1 MTTSELRTAFINRL
15 PVLYHVDGQPEREY
29 DYIYRII
36 YSHIIDSD
44 EIAVDAVVVD
54 KDGDKHRLSASAL
67 LISGELS
74 NTPCNLPEIPF
85 VHAMYDLFRRRAPI
99 HVSDNP
105 IRDYPEICELH
116 FDLIGGEVVLFAM
129 VWNGLYE
136 RRVAPQDIEED
147 TVEHFFYYYDALNCR
162 DLEESRR
169 NKLYDNFVEDK
180 TTEAHGKVH
189 DFAAELRKRTKGA
202 AV

>member
-1 MTTSELRTAFINRL
+1 MTKRMTVKTFTATVSALVAAVVAALALLASAGCAKPDNTPPVPTEPPDLTPAEITLETLELPETYGFLDYLTGSLRTKVAKQYKAQL
-15 PVLYHVDGQPEREY
+15 
-29 DYIYRII
+29 
-36 YSHIIDSD
+36 
-44 EIAVDAVVVD
+44 DAVAVKLGKRFGFNGLASFEFD
-54 KDGDKHRLSASAL
+54 YNDPRLK
-67 LISGELS
+67 
-74 NTPCNLPEIPF
+74 P
-85 VHAMYDLFRRRAPI
+85 Y
-99 HVSDNP
+99 
-105 IRDYPEICELH
+105 
-116 FDLIGGEVVLFAM
+116 LIGGEVVLFAM

-162 DLEESRR
+162 DLEESRQ

-202 AV
+202 